1 MKHSSEANDYE
12 YGYVPFPDYACLAA
26 LRSWYEGLPAR
37 AAVDRYLPYKRV
49 HAQSSRGVI
58 GRIRRRLVDI
68 AELNGR
74 GDLAAAFTDRTTH
87 RTHTGISIGRA
98 IEALRKLH
106 GREPQITDDIGVWLP
121 QRAIRALKSQGITTL
136 AELTLRVP
144 RRRLW
149 WIDIDGIGVA
159 SARKIE
165 ALFLC
170 HPSLTESARRL
181 VERSEPSRRVVW
193 RHIVP
198 TRSRDGSRGKYRA
211 PKARCL
217 LNVTTDRQ
225 AIEAWLALHETGTT
239 ARAYRKEA
247 ERLLLWANLERKRA
261 LSSLNTSDAIA
272 YRTFLRSPEPR
283 AQWMGPRRCRLSDEW
298 SPFFCRLRPSS
309 VAYALSILSA
319 MFRWFVAQQYVVA
332 NPFAG
337 VTAAGGRSTQPT
349 QLRSL
354 QDDEWRFARQIA
366 NELSAQHGW
375 SVEAAQRL
383 CFILDFEVATGLRAS
398 ELIHARIGDIV
409 FGDAADVWLR
419 LIGKG
424 RRAARVAVP
433 PLAMQALQ
441 TYLRQRRLPAD
452 PRRCNRSLPL
462 VPALSPD
469 DSVSVSGTRL
479 RAVLKRFFRLVA
491 EQMRATDS
499 AAAHKLAGASPHWLR
514 HTHATRALARG
525 VELRSVRDN
534 LRHASIATT
543 SQYVHGDELLRMQ
556 QLSVAFAAEP

>member
-1 MKHSSEANDYE
+1 
-12 YGYVPFPDYACLAA
+12 L
-26 LRSWYEGLPAR
+26 
-37 AAVDRYLPYKRV
+37 
-49 HAQSSRGVI
+49 I
-58 GRIRRRLVDI
+58 DI
-68 AELNGR
+68 AEHNGR
-74 GDLAAAFTDRTTH
+74 DDLAAVFADRTTDRT
-87 RTHTGISIGRA
+87 RQSMSIRRA
-98 IEALRKLH
+98 IEALRELH

-121 QRAIRALKSQGITTL
+121 QRATRALKSLGITTL

-144 RRRLW
+144 RRHLW

-159 SARKIE
+159 SARNIE
-165 ALFLC
+165 ALFLRY
-170 HPSLTESARRL
+170 PPLTESARRL
-181 VERSEPSRRVVW
+181 VERLRPSRRVVW
-193 RHIVP
+193 RQIAP

-211 PKARCL
+211 PKASCL

-225 AIEAWLALHETGTT
+225 AIEAWLALHETDTT

-283 AQWMGPRRCRLSDEW
+283 EQWVGPRRCRLSDEW

-309 VAYALSILSA
+309 VAYALSVLSA

-337 VTAAGGRSTQPT
+337 VTAGGGRSTRPT
-349 QLRSL
+349 QIRSL

-366 NELSAQHGW
+366 NELSTQHGW

-383 CFILDFEVATGLRAS
+383 CFILDFELATGLRAN
-398 ELIHARIGDIV
+398 ELIQARIGDII
-409 FGDAADVWLR
+409 FGDSADVWLR

-441 TYLRQRRLPAD
+441 TYLQQRGLPAD
-452 PRRCNRSLPL
+452 PRRCNRNAPL
-462 VPALSPD
+462 VPALSQD
-469 DSVSVSGTRL
+469 QSVSVSGTRL
-479 RAVLKRFFRLVA
+479 RAVLKRFFHLVA

-499 AAAHKLAGASPHWLR
+499 AAAHKLSGASPHWLR

-556 QLSVAFAAEP
+556 QLSVAFAAER